1 MGPASGIVIA
11 VSPIYSNESFGN
23 SSRSIPSCAQIDQFK
38 HGLMNAVLDRDQHGN
53 LIRKAGIMNIVLES
67 GEVHPG
73 DQVRVQLPP
82 FPHTPLERV

>member
-1 MGPASGIVIA
+1 
-11 VSPIYSNESFGN
+11 
-23 SSRSIPSCAQIDQFK
+23 
-38 HGLMNAVLDRDQHGN
+38 MNAVLDRDQHGN